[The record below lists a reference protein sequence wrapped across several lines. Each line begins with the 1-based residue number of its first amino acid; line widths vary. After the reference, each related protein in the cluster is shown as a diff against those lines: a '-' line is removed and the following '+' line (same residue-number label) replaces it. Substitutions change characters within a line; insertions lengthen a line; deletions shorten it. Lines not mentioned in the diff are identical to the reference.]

1 MKTCTIYPWPTW
13 LFWTLALPLAVIAV
27 GATVVATTGVD
38 VLLFDRA
45 DRWWLGILGPAAGC
59 VFLYGVSQ
67 RRRALE
73 RFASA
78 KLAPL
83 LTRRMSSGRPAMRA
97 GLLVLAVLLIV
108 AGLLG
113 PRWGMYLQKQKVRGV
128 DIVVALDVSRSMRAR
143 DVRPDRL
150 ALAKQRIR
158 EQLTERAVFSGAH
171 RLALIAFAG
180 STSLR
185 LPLSTDHQAF
195 REKLEAVRVGSAPRG
210 GTSIAAAIQKGM
222 DLLSHSPEEA
232 TKLIMVF
239 TDGEDHEG
247 GAADAARLAWNEKGI
262 RIYTIGVGDP
272 LLSVGAQVPGPG
284 GSLDKP
290 LVYNGQIV
298 FSKLDM
304 PGLAAI
310 AEAGSG
316 RSIVVDD
323 LHQLV
328 DAIARMR
335 KTELTTEERM
345 RHKPQYQWFVAAAI
359 LLLILESTI
368 GEQRKGESELGA
380 RVWQQEA
387 VA

>member
-1 MKTCTIYPWPTW
+1 MRSQPIYPWPTW
-13 LFWTLALPLAVIAV
+13 LFWTVALPVALIAL
-27 GATVVATTGVD
+27 GATIVATTGVD

-45 DRWWLGILGPAAGC
+45 DLWWLAILGPAAGC
-59 VFLYGVSQ
+59 VFLYGVSR

-78 KLAPL
+78 RLAPL
-83 LTRRMSSGRPAMRA
+83 LTRRMSAGRPAMRA

-113 PRWGMYLQKQKVRGV
+113 PRWGMYLHEQKVRGV
-128 DIVVALDVSRSMRAR
+128 DIVVALDVSRSMLAQ
-143 DVRPDRL
+143 DVRPNRL
-150 ALAKQRIR
+150 ELAKQRIR

-195 REKLEAVRVGSAPRG
+195 RQKLDAVHVGSAPRG
-210 GTSIAAAIQKGM
+210 GTSIAAAIQKGI

-247 GAADAARLAWNEKGI
+247 DAAELARAAFNEAGI
-262 RIYTIGVGDP
+262 RVYTIGVGDP
-272 LLSVGAQVPGPG
+272 TLTVGAQVPGPNG
-284 GSLDKP
+284 GLDKP
-290 LVYNGQIV
+290 LVHNGQIV
-298 FSKLDM
+298 FSKLDL
-304 PGLAAI
+304 PALAAI
-310 AEAGSG
+310 AEAGNG
-316 RSIVVDD
+316 RSIVLGD

-328 DAIARMR
+328 DAIARLR
-335 KTELTTEERM
+335 KTELSTEERM
-345 RHKPQYQWFVAAAI
+345 RHKPQYQWFVAAAV
-359 LLLILESTI
+359 LLLLLESTV
-368 GEQRKGESELGA
+368 GESRRDQGLQRT

-387 VA
+387 AA